1 MTATRLRRFT
11 KRRLLATTA
20 TALLAVGA
28 LPAAAQVTHT
38 GKKVGALHGFYDS
51 ADCIYFKLE
60 GVAQADPIKPGEP
73 LFAISAA
80 QPQAKNAYAALLAS
94 KVSGG
99 TLLVRTRGNLVCG
112 YAGVATII
120 LE

>member
-1 MTATRLRRFT
+1 M
-11 KRRLLATTA
+11 
-20 TALLAVGA
+20 
-28 LPAAAQVTHT
+28 AAR
-38 GKKVGALHGFYDS
+38 HGFYDS

-60 GVAQADPIKPGEP
+60 GVAEADPIKPGDP
-73 LFAISAA
+73 LFAISAT
-80 QPQAKNAYAALLAS
+80 QPQAKNAYAALLAG
-94 KVSGG
+94 KISGA